1 VLEIK
6 RIIAYIQATMTGINK
21 RAKQGKRDLYGE
33 DAQSLY
39 LAGKELAE
47 IQQLLPVALVTLKRW
62 HQEERWEEKRR
73 QVPVSPRWLGEALK
87 GILREKA
94 GRLII
99 KGDLKAPEL
108 DELSKIVTLL
118 DRLCS
123 QGWDMRAAALEV
135 MDRFIEFL
143 RRWVKDPEELKQI
156 SYRVQEFFWQL
167 EEDPDLR
174 PLDQPS
180 QRLNEGGR
188 WKAVISRLGR

>member
-1 VLEIK
+1 MLEIN
-6 RIIAYIQATMTGINK
+6 RIIAYIQATMTVISK
-21 RAKQGKRDLYGE
+21 RTKQGKRELYGE
-33 DAQSLY
+33 DAQSLF

-47 IQQLLPVALVTLKRW
+47 IQQLLPVALATLKRW
-62 HQEERWEEKRR
+62 HQEERWEEKRQ

-108 DELSKIVTLL
+108 DEMSKIVTLL

-143 RRWVKDPEELKQI
+143 RKWVKDPEELKQI
-156 SYRVQEFFWQL
+156 SYRVQEFFRQL
-167 EEDPDLR
+167 EED
-174 PLDQPS
+174 
-180 QRLNEGGR
+180 
-188 WKAVISRLGR
+188 A

>member
-1 VLEIK
+1 
-6 RIIAYIQATMTGINK
+6 M
-21 RAKQGKRDLYGE
+21 
-33 DAQSLY
+33 
-39 LAGKELAE
+39 
-47 IQQLLPVALVTLKRW
+47 
-62 HQEERWEEKRR
+62 
-73 QVPVSPRWLGEALK
+73 K

-143 RRWVKDPEELKQI
+143 RGWVKDQEELKRI
-156 SYRVQEFFWQL
+156 SYRVQEFFRQL
-167 EEDPDLR
+167 EEE
-174 PLDQPS
+174 S
-180 QRLNEGGR
+180 
-188 WKAVISRLGR
+188 

>member
-1 VLEIK
+1 VLETEW
-6 RIIAYIQATMTGINK
+6 IIAYIQATMTGMKK
-21 RAKQGKRDLYGE
+21 RSKQGKRDLYCE

-39 LAGKELAE
+39 LAGKDLEE
-47 IQQLLPVALVTLKRW
+47 IQALLPVALVTLQRW
-62 HQEERWEEKRR
+62 HKEERWEEKRR

-108 DELSKIVTLL
+108 DEITKIVTLL

-135 MDRFIEFL
+135 MDRFIDFL
-143 RRWVKDPEELKQI
+143 RGWVTDPEELKRI
-156 SYRVQEFFWQL
+156 SYRVQEYFRQL
-167 EEDPDLR
+167 EED
-174 PLDQPS
+174 S
-180 QRLNEGGR
+180 
-188 WKAVISRLGR
+188 